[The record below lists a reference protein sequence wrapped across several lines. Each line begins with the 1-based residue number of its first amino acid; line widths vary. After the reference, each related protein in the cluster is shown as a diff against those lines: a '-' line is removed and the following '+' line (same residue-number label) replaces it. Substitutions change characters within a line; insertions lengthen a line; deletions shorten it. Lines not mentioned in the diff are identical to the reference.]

1 MSRQLSNW
9 LAYYMK
15 VTQRSESPEIYH
27 LWSGLA
33 AISSAL
39 QRKCYCNWGAL
50 RGYVYPN
57 MFIALVGPPGGRKGT
72 AMKIAKGMVQKLD
85 IPLGADSLG
94 STQALYQS
102 LIEAENSYVDH
113 LGMTRK
119 HKSLS
124 IWAEEFQVFLND
136 RDQGLLST
144 LTDLFDCADSWKYKT
159 LSRKTED
166 ISNCFITII
175 GAITPSLLQSKLSQD
190 AVGGGLIS
198 RIIFVVGQGP
208 KQRVAL
214 QYFTEEEEEIYK
226 MLENDLQDI
235 AQMSGQFTLSSEFL
249 KTYVRWYEQEYDETG
264 VSSDKFLGYNH
275 RRPLHLNKVCMLV
288 CAAESN
294 DMIIT
299 PEHFEQALAIM
310 QITEQEMPNAF
321 YGLGLSSNANIY
333 AKVLD
338 FISSHENFEFSDIV
352 RNFQLDVENISQLRG
367 YLEMAEH
374 AKIVQSESSLTE
386 TRYFSVKNQ
395 KMIIDPSYLEKTI
408 FSLMDRNLI
417 KNQLDGNAALEQ
429 KQT

>member
-1 MSRQLSNW
+1 MARQLSNW
-9 LAYYMK
+9 LQYYMK

-27 LWSGLA
+27 LWSGLT

-57 MFIALVGPPGGRKGT
+57 LFVALVGPPGGRKGT
-72 AMKIAKGMVQKLD
+72 AMKVAKQMVQKLE
-85 IPLGADSLG
+85 ISMGADSLG

-102 LIEAENSYVDH
+102 LIESENSYVDH

-136 RDQGLLST
+136 RDQMLLGS

-159 LSRKTED
+159 LTRKTED

-214 QYFTEEEEEIYK
+214 QYFTEEEEAIHK
-226 MLENDLQDI
+226 MLENDLQEI
-235 AQMSGQFTLSSEFL
+235 ANMSGQFTLSKEFL
-249 KTYVRWYEQEYDETG
+249 KAYVRWYEQDYDESG
-264 VSSDKFLGYNH
+264 VPSERFLGYNH

-288 CAAESN
+288 SAAAS
-294 DMIIT
+294 DQMIIT
-299 PEHFEQALAIM
+299 EDHFEEALAIM
-310 QITEQEMPNAF
+310 QATETEMPNAF
-321 YGLGLSSNANIY
+321 YGLGLSSQANVY
-333 AKVLD
+333 AKILS
-338 FISSHENFEFSDIV
+338 FIETRESFDWTELV
-352 RNFQLDVENISQLRG
+352 RHFHLDVDNISQLRG
-367 YLEMAEH
+367 YVEMAE
-374 AKIVQSESSLTE
+374 QSGILKCENSATTS
-386 TRYFSVKNQ
+386 RYTTINKKKKVR
-395 KMIIDPSYLEKTI
+395 DPTYLDKTI
-408 FSLMDRNLI
+408 LRLMDRNLL
-417 KNQLDGNAALEQ
+417 KNQMEE
-429 KQT
+429 T